1 MLFRILFIVLFATSL
16 FSTSCNGKKKIG
28 KPIKHGHNAPKNG
41 HVKKRTQAIIDIQSF
56 GAKGD
61 GLSDD
66 TEAFIKAWKKTC
78 KTKNGVLL
86 IPRHKIYY
94 IGPIKFHGPCKKGL
108 RMMING
114 ELRASKDISDYK
126 EDKRHWLLF
135 QNMENFIVEGVG
147 SIDGNGQVWWKS
159 SCKVDKTIP
168 CNTQT
173 LTVPTAMSFYNC
185 TNLKVRNLEFKNP
198 QKMHLTITKSE
209 LVEVS
214 RLKITAPS
222 DSPNTDGI
230 HVSGTK
236 DIDIHHSYIETGDD
250 CISIVNGSTNVRARY
265 IHCGP
270 GHGISIGSLGKNKE
284 EDVVSN
290 IYVHDATLRGTTNGL
305 RIKSWQG
312 GRGYAKDILFQNI
325 QMVNVTN
332 PIIIDQFYCDQDKP
346 CKEQKEAVHVSNIM
360 FKNIKGTSSTQ
371 TAIKLKCSKTVPCK
385 GIQMENV
392 NIRHEGGLTVKALCT
407 NVKYTTKGVLFPKC
421 PSETH
426 PLAFLWN

>member
-1 MLFRILFIVLFATSL
+1 MFFRSLLIVLLATSL
-16 FSTSCNGKKKIG
+16 FSTSCNGKKIR
-28 KPIKHGHNAPKNG
+28 KPIKRGHSAPKIDN
-41 HVKKRTQAIIDIQSF
+41 VKNKTQAIIDIQAF

-61 GLSDD
+61 GLTND
-66 TEAFIKAWKKTC
+66 TEAFIKAWKKACQTE
-78 KTKNGVLL
+78 NGVLL

-114 ELRASKDISDYK
+114 ELIASKDISDYK
-126 EDKRHWLLF
+126 QDRRHWLLF

-147 SIDGNGQVWWKS
+147 SIDGNGQVWWKR

-168 CNTQT
+168 CNAKT
-173 LTVPTAMSFYNC
+173 LTIPTAMAFYNC
-185 TNLKVRNLEFKNP
+185 TNLIVRNLELKNP
-198 QKMHLTITKSE
+198 QKMHLTITKSI

-214 RLKITAPS
+214 RLRITAPA

-312 GRGYAKDILFQNI
+312 GRGYAKDILFQDI
-325 QMVNVTN
+325 EMVNVTN

-346 CKEQKEAVHVSNIM
+346 CKEQKAAVRVSNIM
-360 FKNIKGTSSTQ
+360 YKNIKGTSSTQ
-371 TAIKLKCSKTVPCK
+371 TAIKLNCSKTIPCK

-392 NIRHEGGLTVKALCT
+392 DIRHEGGSTVKALCA
-407 NVKYTTKGVLFPKC
+407 NVKYTTNGVFFPKC
-421 PSETH
+421 PSER
-426 PLAFLWN
+426 W

>member
-1 MLFRILFIVLFATSL
+1 MLLRILLIVLLATSL
-16 FSTSCNGKKKIG
+16 FSTSCQGKKKIG
-28 KPIKHGHNAPKNG
+28 KPKKHGNN
-41 HVKKRTQAIIDIQSF
+41 VKKKPHTNAIIDIQDF

-66 TEAFIKAWKKTC
+66 TQAFIKAWDKAC
-78 KTKNGVLL
+78 KAENGVLL

-114 ELRASKDISDYK
+114 ELRASKDLSDYN
-126 EDKRHWLLF
+126 EDRRHWLLF
-135 QNMENFIVEGVG
+135 QNMENFVVEGVG
-147 SIDGNGQVWWKS
+147 SIDGNGHVWWIR
-159 SCKVDKTIP
+159 SCKVDKTI
-168 CNTQT
+168 
-173 LTVPTAMSFYNC
+173 AMTFYNC
-185 TNLKVRNLEFKNP
+185 TNLIVRNLELKNP
-198 QKMHLTITKSE
+198 QKMHLTITKSK

-214 RLKITAPS
+214 RLKITAPA

-236 DIDIHHSYIETGDD
+236 NIDIHHSYIGTGDD
-250 CISIVNGSTNVRARY
+250 CISIVSGSTNVRARY

-284 EDVVSN
+284 EDTVSN

-312 GRGYAKDILFQNI
+312 GRGYAKDILFQDI
-325 QMVNVTN
+325 DMVNVTN

-346 CKEQKEAVHVSNIM
+346 CKEQRAAPVRRCETLALDGFRWGRGRPKKYWREVIRYD
-360 FKNIKGTSSTQ
+360 
-371 TAIKLKCSKTVPCK
+371 
-385 GIQMENV
+385 MEQLQLTEDV
-392 NIRHEGGLTVKALCT
+392 TLDRKVWRKWIRVEG
-407 NVKYTTKGVLFPKC
+407 
-421 PSETH
+421 
-426 PLAFLWN
+426 